1 MELRAWIMGR
11 KKKKRHGVWHL
22 SIAHRT
28 RFDAARE
35 GELRRGA
42 MALCRFGPMAEEETI
57 MVIYAIS
64 LPNFRNDPES

>member
-42 MALCRFGPMAEEETI
+42 MPLWAYGRGRNNNGNLCDFFAK
-57 MVIYAIS
+57 
-64 LPNFRNDPES
+64 FQK